1 MLVSSPILKQLESTV
16 EMGHIDTESINKQ
29 RTSYMVARDDKI
41 NAAVEHIKTQG
52 NLQRKATLKVIDL
65 IIVSITCNRSLKI

>member
-41 NAAVEHIKTQG
+41 NDAVEHIKTQG
-52 NLQRKATLKVIDL
+52 NLQRKATLKIIDL